1 QLECNAANGIIAP
14 GLFGVGIA
22 FPEYRIDPMGF
33 GEYRVGLQKF
43 MDRLT
48 KALPLWLKYGS

>member
-1 QLECNAANGIIAP
+1 
-14 GLFGVGIA
+14 
-22 FPEYRIDPMGF
+22 MGF